1 MYLRY
6 SAKKKSRKKALEI
19 VMVPSMRCS
28 RQTMT
33 STPTNEKQ
41 SGGVSATVAIPQ
53 SKIATKNDGEKPV
66 VSVEEMNRYA
76 DGKIDQT
83 LNDEKYVPD
92 EPPQS
97 KTKSEKIKVHLVA
110 VGNAPILKKTKF
122 LMNADDR
129 FAVAISF
136 LRKVL
141 KLSSGTGS
149 AATSSL
155 FLYVNAAFVPSP
167 EERIGDLF
175 DCFGTRGELVVHY
188 SLQEAWG

>member
-1 MYLRY
+1 
-6 SAKKKSRKKALEI
+6 
-19 VMVPSMRCS
+19 
-28 RQTMT
+28 MT

>member
-1 MYLRY
+1 M
-6 SAKKKSRKKALEI
+6 KSRAAVSLLRSLS
-19 VMVPSMRCS
+19 PARP
-28 RQTMT
+28 T
-33 STPTNEKQ
+33 S
-41 SGGVSATVAIPQ
+41 
-53 SKIATKNDGEKPV
+53 ATKNDGEKSVP
-66 VSVEEMNRYA
+66 SVEEMNRYA
-76 DGKIDQT
+76 DGKIDQS
-83 LNDEKYVPD
+83 LDDVNDVPD

-110 VGNAPILKKTKF
+110 VGSAPILKKSKF

-129 FAVAISF
+129 FAVAIAF

-149 AATSSL
+149 VAASSL

-167 EERIGDLF
+167 EDRVGDLY

>member
-1 MYLRY
+1 MQQNE
-6 SAKKKSRKKALEI
+6 KKSI
-19 VMVPSMRCS
+19 VTVSLLRSLSQP
-28 RQTMT
+28 T
-33 STPTNEKQ
+33 S
-41 SGGVSATVAIPQ
+41 
-53 SKIATKNDGEKPV
+53 ATKNDGEKPV
-66 VSVEEMNRYA
+66 VSVEEMNSYA

-83 LNDEKYVPD
+83 LDDEKYVPD

-97 KTKSEKIKVHLVA
+97 HLVAKIKVHMVA
-110 VGNAPILKKTKF
+110 VGSAPILKKSKF

-141 KLSSGTGS
+141 KLSSGTGT